1 MRSKIVKK
9 IEWYRKELERLE
21 RNLIL
26 LRDRVVPGQYYNNVD
41 DMVEGVR
48 KIKKKIIEEGDK

>member
-1 MRSKIVKK
+1 MKK

-21 RNLIL
+21 KNLIL

-41 DMVEGVR
+41 DMVEDVR
-48 KIKKKIIEEGDK
+48 RIKKKIIEEGGK

>member
-1 MRSKIVKK
+1 MKK
-9 IEWYRKELERLE
+9 TEWYRKELERLE

-26 LRDRVVPGQYYNNVD
+26 LRDRVVPGKYYNNVD

>member
-1 MRSKIVKK
+1 MKK

-21 RNLIL
+21 KNLIL

-41 DMVEGVR
+41 DMVEDVR
-48 KIKKKIIEEGDK
+48 RIKKEIVGEGDK